1 MRFFFIFRTVDVA
14 IQKGFLR
21 YTVSAFK
28 DPLLAISNLFTPLPF
43 CKEFLNIIT
52 EGLYN
57 SLASPR
63 PLIAAKTPFPPLGS

>member
-52 EGLYN
+52 EADSGQN
-57 SLASPR
+57 
-63 PLIAAKTPFPPLGS
+63 TFPPSRQLTRC